1 MKRFVVGEDRNQAS
15 LFPERLD
22 DFIDED
28 NSVRVIDAFI
38 ESLPLGKLGFTG
50 VEPKDTGRP
59 AYHPSVLLKIY
70 VYGYLNRIQSSRRLE
85 AETQRN
91 VELMWLT
98 GRLTP
103 DFKTIA
109 DFRKDN
115 GKAIQGVCRQFVML
129 CREWDLFTDAT
140 VAIDGSKFKAANN
153 RDQNFTSAK
162 MKRRLAEIDKST
174 HRYLSQIET
183 ADRLEPSMAEP
194 KTGRLKDKIEA
205 LKQEMERLKK
215 IEAAMLET
223 PDQQLSLTDP
233 DARSMKTRGTGIVG
247 YNVQTAVDA
256 EHHLIVAHGVTNSGS
271 DRSQLSK
278 MAKLA
283 RRALQ
288 VDDLTVVADRGYYEG
303 GEILAC
309 ESDGITPFIPK
320 PLTSGSTAQGRFGKP
335 DFIYIAGD
343 DEYHC
348 PAGQR
353 LVWHRSTVENGKTLH
368 TYFNVAAC
376 ANCVIKAQCT
386 TGKERRIK
394 RWEHEDILDALQLR
408 LDHDPEKMRL
418 RRNTVEHPFG
428 TLKMWMGYT
437 HFQTTTL
444 NNVSTEMSLQVLAY
458 NMKRVM
464 NLFGVEALVEKIW
477 AYIRVLLLVYACLIR
492 DTRFYKA
499 FLGML
504 TGKSIEYHLSNAHYK
519 SLSIALTAPQVML
532 G

>member
-1 MKRFVVGEDRNQAS
+1 MKRFVVGEDRSQGT

-22 DFIDED
+22 DFITED
-28 NSVRVIDAFI
+28 NPVQIVEYFI
-38 ESLPLGKLGFTG
+38 ESLPLDKLGFTG

-85 AETQRN
+85 REAQRN

-109 DFRKDN
+109 DFRKNN
-115 GKAIQGVCRQFVML
+115 GKAIQDVCRRFVLL
-129 CREWDLFTDAT
+129 CREWGLFADTT

-153 RDQNFTSAK
+153 RDRNFTSAK
-162 MKRRLAEIDKST
+162 MKRRLAEIDKSI

-183 ADRLEPSMAEP
+183 ADRLEPSIAEP

-215 IEAAMLET
+215 IEAAMLEA

-233 DARSMKTRGTGIVG
+233 DARSMKSRGSGIVG

-256 EHHLIVAHGVTNSGS
+256 EHHLIVAHEVTNTGS
-271 DRSQLSK
+271 DRGQLSK
-278 MAKLA
+278 IAKLA
-283 RRALQ
+283 RTALQ

-303 GEILAC
+303 EEIVAC
-309 ESDGITPFIPK
+309 ETDRITTFIPK
-320 PLTSGSTAQGRFGKP
+320 PLSSQSTAAGRFGKP
-335 DFIYIAGD
+335 DFIYVASD
-343 DEYHC
+343 DEYQC
-348 PAGQR
+348 PDGQR
-353 LVWHRSTVENGKTLH
+353 LVWHMATIERGKTLH
-368 TYFNVAAC
+368 SYWNTAAC
-376 ANCVIKAQCT
+376 STCTIKAQCT
-386 TGKERRIK
+386 TGKERRLK
-394 RWEHEDILDALQLR
+394 RWEHEDVLDAMQLR

-428 TLKMWMGYT
+428 TLKVWMGYT
-437 HFQTTTL
+437 HFQMMTL
-444 NNVSTEMSLQVLAY
+444 DKVSTEMSLHVLAY
-458 NMKRVM
+458 NMKRVI
-464 NLFGVEALVEKIW
+464 NLFGVEALIKKIR
-477 AYIRVLLLVYACLIR
+477 AYIRVFLLTYAGLIR
-492 DTRFYKA
+492 DMRSYKA
-499 FLGML
+499 FFGILVGHF
-504 TGKSIEYHLSNAHYK
+504 IEYHHPTHTIS
-519 SLSIALTAPQVML
+519 

>member
-1 MKRFVVGEDRNQAS
+1 MKRFVVGENRSQGT

-22 DFIDED
+22 DFITED
-28 NSVRVIDAFI
+28 NPVQVIEAFI

-85 AETQRN
+85 TETRRN

-115 GKAIQGVCRQFVML
+115 GKAIQDVCRQFVLL
-129 CREWDLFTDAT
+129 CREWGLFADAS

-153 RDQNFTSAK
+153 RDRNFTSAK
-162 MKRRLAEIDKST
+162 MKRRLAEIDKSI

-183 ADRLEPSMAEP
+183 ADRLEPAMAEP

-205 LKQEMERLKK
+205 LKQEMDRLKK
-215 IEAAMLET
+215 IEAEMLEA

-247 YNVQTAVDA
+247 YNVQTAVDT
-256 EHHLIVAHGVTNSGS
+256 EHHLIVAHEVTNTGS
-271 DRSQLSK
+271 DRAQLSG
-278 MAKLA
+278 MAHLA
-283 RRALQ
+283 RTTLQ
-288 VDDLTVVADRGYYEG
+288 VDELTVVADRGYYEG

-309 ESDGITPFIPK
+309 ESDHITTFIPK
-320 PLTSGSTAQGRFGKP
+320 PLTSGSKAAGRFGKP
-335 DFIYIAGD
+335 DFIYVAGD

-353 LVWHRSTVENGKTLH
+353 LTWHRSTVENGKTLH

-376 ANCVIKAQCT
+376 ANCAVKAQCT

-394 RWEHEDILDALQLR
+394 RWEHEHVLDAMQLR

-428 TLKMWMGYT
+428 TLKVWMGYT
-437 HFQTTTL
+437 HFQTITL
-444 NNVSTEMSLQVLAY
+444 NNVSTEMSLHVLAY

-464 NLFGVEALVEKIW
+464 NIFGIAALVEKIR
-477 AYIRVLLLVYACLIR
+477 AY
-492 DTRFYKA
+492 TRFL
-499 FLGML
+499 FLIFTYIIGNKRIRA
-504 TGKSIEYHLSNAHYK
+504 TI
-519 SLSIALTAPQVML
+519 
-532 G
+532 

>member
-1 MKRFVVGEDRNQAS
+1 MKRFVIGEDRNQAS

-22 DFIDED
+22 DFIDEN
-28 NSVRVIDAFI
+28 NSVRLIDAFV
-38 ESLPLGKLGFTG
+38 ESLPLGKLGFAG

-85 AETQRN
+85 REAQRN

-129 CREWDLFTDAT
+129 CREWVIFADAT

-153 RDQNFTSAK
+153 RDRNFTSAK
-162 MKRRLAEIDKST
+162 MKRRLAEIDKSI

-183 ADRLEPSMAEP
+183 ADRLEPAMAEP

-205 LKQEMERLKK
+205 LKREMERLKK
-215 IEAAMLET
+215 VEAEMLET

-247 YNVQTAVDA
+247 YNVQTAVDT
-256 EHHLIVAHGVTNSGS
+256 EHHLIVAHEVTNTGS
-271 DRSQLSK
+271 DRGQLSK

-283 RRALQ
+283 RTALQ

-303 GEILAC
+303 EEIVAC
-309 ESDGITPFIPK
+309 ETDHITTFIPK
-320 PLTSGSTAQGRFGKP
+320 PLTSGSKAAGRFGKP
-335 DFIYIAGD
+335 DFIYVASD
-343 DEYHC
+343 DEYQC
-348 PAGQR
+348 PDGQR
-353 LVWHRSTVENGKTLH
+353 LTWHRSTVENGKTLH

-394 RWEHEDILDALQLR
+394 RWEREDVLDAMQLR
-408 LDHDPEKMRL
+408 LDQEPDKMRV

-437 HFQTTTL
+437 HFQTMTL
-444 NNVSTEMSLQVLAY
+444 DKVSTEMSLHVLAY

-464 NLFGVEALVEKIW
+464 NIFGVEDLIEKI
-477 AYIRVLLLVYACLIR
+477 RVYAELLFSIFAYFIANKR
-492 DTRFYKA
+492 THNLHEA
-499 FLGML
+499 LLG
-504 TGKSIEYHLSNAHYK
+504 
-519 SLSIALTAPQVML
+519 
-532 G
+532 

>member
-1 MKRFVVGEDRNQAS
+1 MKRFVVGEDRSQGA

-22 DFIDED
+22 DFITED
-28 NSVRVIDAFI
+28 NPVQVVEAFI
-38 ESLPLGKLGFTG
+38 ESLPLDELGFAG

-85 AETQRN
+85 REAQRN

-109 DFRKDN
+109 DFRKNN
-115 GKAIQGVCRQFVML
+115 GKAIQDVCRQFVLL
-129 CREWDLFTDAT
+129 CREWGLFADAT

-153 RDQNFTSAK
+153 RDRNFTSAK
-162 MKRRLAEIDKST
+162 MKRRLAEIDKSI

-183 ADRLEPSMAEP
+183 ADRLEPAMAEP

-205 LKQEMERLKK
+205 LKQEMTRLKK
-215 IEAAMLET
+215 IEAEMLEA

-247 YNVQTAVDA
+247 YNVQTAVDT
-256 EHHLIVAHGVTNSGS
+256 EHHLIVAHEVTNRGS
-271 DRSQLSK
+271 DRAQLSS
-278 MAKLA
+278 MAHLA
-283 RRALQ
+283 HTTLQ
-288 VDDLTVVADRGYYEG
+288 ADELTVVADRGYYEG

-309 ESDGITPFIPK
+309 ESDHITTFIPK
-320 PLTSGSTAQGRFGKP
+320 PLTSGSKAAGRFGKP

-343 DEYHC
+343 DEYQC

-353 LVWHRSTVENGKTLH
+353 LIWHRSTVENGKTLH

-394 RWEHEDILDALQLR
+394 RWEHEDVLDAMQLR
-408 LDHDPEKMRL
+408 LDQEPDKMRL

-428 TLKMWMGYT
+428 TLKVWMGYT
-437 HFQTTTL
+437 HFQTMTL
-444 NNVSTEMSLQVLAY
+444 DKVSTEMSLHVLAY

-464 NLFGVEALVEKIW
+464 NIFGVEVLIEKIR
-477 AYIRVLLLVYACLIR
+477 AYNRLLFLIFTYINGNKR
-492 DTRFYKA
+492 IHAT
-499 FLGML
+499 
-504 TGKSIEYHLSNAHYK
+504 I
-519 SLSIALTAPQVML
+519 
-532 G
+532 

>member
-15 LFPERLD
+15 LLPERLD
-22 DFIDED
+22 DFITED
-28 NSVRVIDAFI
+28 NSVRVIEAFI
-38 ESLPLGKLGFTG
+38 ESLALGELGFTG

-85 AETQRN
+85 TETQRN

-115 GKAIQGVCRQFVML
+115 GKAIQDVCRQFVLL
-129 CREWDLFTDAT
+129 CREWGLFADAT

-153 RDQNFTSAK
+153 RDRNFTSAK
-162 MKRRLAEIDKST
+162 MKRRLAEIDKSI

-183 ADRLEPSMAEP
+183 ADRLEPSIAAP

-205 LKQEMERLKK
+205 LKQEMTRLKK
-215 IEAAMLET
+215 IAAEMLEA

-256 EHHLIVAHGVTNSGS
+256 EHHLIVAHEVTNTGS
-271 DRSQLSK
+271 DRGQLSK

-283 RRALQ
+283 RTALQ
-288 VDDLTVVADRGYYEG
+288 VDDLTAVADRGYYEG
-303 GEILAC
+303 AEIVAC
-309 ESDGITPFIPK
+309 ETDRITTFIPK
-320 PLTSGSTAQGRFGKP
+320 PLTSQSTAAGRFGKP
-335 DFIYIAGD
+335 DFIYVAGD
-343 DEYHC
+343 DEYQC
-348 PAGQR
+348 PDGQR
-353 LVWHRSTVENGKTLH
+353 LVWHMATLERGKTLH
-368 TYFNVAAC
+368 SYWNTAAC
-376 ANCVIKAQCT
+376 SMCTIKTQCT

-394 RWEHEDILDALQLR
+394 RWEHEDVLDAMQLR
-408 LDHDPEKMRL
+408 LDQDPEKMRL
-418 RRNTVEHPFG
+418 RRNTVEHVFG
-428 TLKMWMGYT
+428 TLKVWMGYT
-437 HFQTTTL
+437 HFQTITL
-444 NNVSTEMSLQVLAY
+444 NNVSTEMSLHVLAY

-464 NLFGVEALVEKIW
+464 SIFGVAALVEKIR
-477 AYIRVLLLVYACLIR
+477 AYSQRLFSISACIIANKR
-492 DTRFYKA
+492 SHGA
-499 FLGML
+499 F
-504 TGKSIEYHLSNAHYK
+504 
-519 SLSIALTAPQVML
+519 
-532 G
+532 

>member
-1 MKRFVVGEDRNQAS
+1 MKRFVVGEDRSQGT
-15 LFPERLD
+15 LFPEHLD
-22 DFIDED
+22 DFIAKD
-28 NSVRVIDAFI
+28 NPVQIVEAFI

-85 AETQRN
+85 TETQRN

-115 GKAIQGVCRQFVML
+115 GKAIQDVCRQFVLL
-129 CREWDLFTDAT
+129 CREWGLFANAT

-153 RDQNFTSAK
+153 RDRNFTSAK
-162 MKRRLAEIDKST
+162 MKRRLAEIDKSI

-183 ADRLEPSMAEP
+183 ADRLEPAIAEP

-205 LKQEMERLKK
+205 LKQEMTRLKK
-215 IEAAMLET
+215 IEAQMLET

-247 YNVQTAVDA
+247 SNVQTAVDA
-256 EHHLIVAHGVTNSGS
+256 EHHLIVAHEVTNQGS
-271 DRSQLSK
+271 DRGQLSK

-283 RRALQ
+283 RTALQ
-288 VDDLTVVADRGYYEG
+288 VDDLTAVADRGYYEG
-303 GEILAC
+303 DEIVAC
-309 ESDGITPFIPK
+309 ETDRITTFIPK
-320 PLTSGSTAQGRFGKP
+320 PLTSGSTAAGRFGKP
-335 DFIYIAGD
+335 DFIYVTGD

-353 LVWHRSTVENGKTLH
+353 LVWHMATLERGKTLH
-368 TYFNVAAC
+368 SYWDTAAC
-376 ANCVIKAQCT
+376 STCTIKTQCT
-386 TGKERRIK
+386 RGKERRIK
-394 RWEHEDILDALQLR
+394 RWEHEGVLDAMQLR
-408 LDHDPEKMRL
+408 LDQDPDKMRL

-444 NNVSTEMSLQVLAY
+444 NNVSTEMSLHVLAY

-464 NLFGVEALVEKIW
+464 NIFGVEALIEKIR
-477 AYIRVLLLVYACLIR
+477 AYTQLL
-492 DTRFYKA
+492 F
-499 FLGML
+499 
-504 TGKSIEYHLSNAHYK
+504 SIFTYV
-519 SLSIALTAPQVML
+519 IANKRIHATI
-532 G
+532 

>member
-15 LFPERLD
+15 LLPERLD
-22 DFIDED
+22 DFITED
-28 NSVRVIDAFI
+28 NSVRVIEAFI
-38 ESLPLGKLGFTG
+38 ESLALGELGFTG

-85 AETQRN
+85 TETQRN

-115 GKAIQGVCRQFVML
+115 GKAIQDVCRQFVLL
-129 CREWDLFTDAT
+129 CREWGLFAEAT

-153 RDQNFTSAK
+153 RDRNFTSAK
-162 MKRRLAEIDKST
+162 MKRRLAEIDKSI

-183 ADRLEPSMAEP
+183 ADRLEPSIAAP

-205 LKQEMERLKK
+205 LKQEITRLKK
-215 IEAAMLET
+215 IAAEMLET

-247 YNVQTAVDA
+247 YNVQTAVDV
-256 EHHLIVAHGVTNSGS
+256 EHHLIVAHEVTNQGS
-271 DRSQLSK
+271 DRGQLSK
-278 MAKLA
+278 MAKRA
-283 RRALQ
+283 RTALQ
-288 VDDLTVVADRGYYEG
+288 ADELTVVADRGYYEG

-309 ESDGITPFIPK
+309 ESDHITTFIPK

-335 DFIYIAGD
+335 DFVYVTAD

-353 LVWHRSTVENGKTLH
+353 LTWHRSTVENGKTLH

-394 RWEHEDILDALQLR
+394 RWEHEDVLDAMQLR

-418 RRNTVEHPFG
+418 RRNTVEHAFG

-444 NNVSTEMSLQVLAY
+444 NNVSTEMSLHVLAY
-458 NMKRVM
+458 NMKRAM
-464 NLFGVEALVEKIW
+464 NIFGIEALVAKIW
-477 AYIRVLLLVYACLIR
+477 AFIRVLSLTQVCLIR
-492 DTRFYKA
+492 DTRSYKA
-499 FLGML
+499 IFNNVDRQRYRNNFPN
-504 TGKSIEYHLSNAHYK
+504 TNHK
-519 SLSIALTAPQVML
+519 SLSTGLNAPQTMFV
-532 G
+532 